1 MNGAWAALL
10 AVALITTGCLVPA
23 VGHKVISGT
32 EIRPEQLAF
41 IEDGVTTRGEIT
53 ERFGEPWAWYPDL
66 HVCVYF
72 WETAS
77 GYWVYGFAYDFK
89 AAIFA
94 DEIGRLYV
102 LFIHFDEED
111 HARRYEILRHPN
123 KTTTKDFAQ
132 QWLQR
137 Q

>member
-1 MNGAWAALL
+1 MNGGWAALL
-10 AVALITTGCLVPA
+10 ALALITTGCLVPA

-77 GYWVYGFAYDFK
+77 GYWRKHYC
-89 AAIFA
+89 AAQQLYT
-94 DEIGRLYV
+94 EKRIGRILDRKPTFLFLLQSRRFAPKRV
-102 LFIHFDEED
+102 LPE
-111 HARRYEILRHPN
+111 
-123 KTTTKDFAQ
+123 TG
-132 QWLQR
+132 
-137 Q
+137 